1 MTEQVSDHPGGKK
14 LPLILGLPTLTH
26 SELEMELAQGGRL
39 VFFEYCIS
47 FLLFTLRHPSPICL
61 LRKGERAWIRALP
74 YSLAS
79 LMLGWWGLPWGVI
92 YTPLS
97 LVLNCTG
104 GRDVTAEIQ
113 EQVLAG
119 KE

>member
-1 MTEQVSDHPGGKK
+1 MTEQVSDHPAGKK

-47 FLLFTLRHPSPICL
+47 FLFFTLRHPSPICL